1 MGHLLSSLFIS
12 ISVNLDSF
20 AIGIAY
26 GVKRIRIGILSNL
39 VIATVTTLGTYL
51 SMTVGEV
58 IGRFLPSDAGNIV
71 GATILLLIGIWGI
84 WETLKAEREEK
95 KQQMRNY
102 ANDIS
107 YTTFIGKPEKADLD
121 DSKFIDVR
129 ESIPLAF
136 ALTINNLAGGVGA
149 GITGLNV
156 YITTFMTFILAILS
170 IICGY
175 FLGEK
180 FAKKLSAKFA
190 GISSAILIIFVAI
203 YEFFT

>member
-26 GVKRIRIGILSNL
+26 GVKKIRIGMLSNL
-39 VIATVTTLGTYL
+39 VIAIISTLGTYL
-51 SMTVGEV
+51 SMTVGEL
-58 IGRFLPSDAGNIV
+58 IGRFLPSDTVKII
-71 GATILLLIGIWGI
+71 GATVLLFMGIWGI
-84 WETLKAEREEK
+84 WETLKAERQEK
-95 KQQMRNY
+95 KQKMKNS
-102 ANDIS
+102 ATDIS

-156 YITTFMTFILAILS
+156 YITALMTFVLAILAIIS
-170 IICGY
+170 GY

-180 FAKKLSAKFA
+180 FAKKLSAKFKV
-190 GISSAILIIFVAI
+190 FHQQ
-203 YEFFT
+203 F